1 MQKQIIPVE
10 LAPDEDLSC
19 NGFSWV
25 REPEFTPPGKEEG
38 GEVRVMRELSAPRA
52 GELKTLLE
60 TFLENIVSTIDATAG
75 VVRLLPP
82 DGRMLQV
89 VSSSGLSPKLQA
101 AAEDC
106 LEMDCAVGLSVAAN
120 FLIPD
125 SAASRKN
132 LNRLAQCDSCPFKLR
147 IKCHLKTSDAALPPL
162 GILTLF
168 FDEPREITP
177 KTIDTITAFAKVMSA
192 TIEHTQ
198 LNREARRVELLNE
211 RQGLANDI
219 HDSLAQTLTYSRMRV
234 SLLHEAIR
242 SGNEEIASKYA
253 TDLDDA
259 LGTGQKSVRELI
271 ADHRFELNHSGLST
285 ALHDIVKEFRQR
297 YTIEIEYHNRLI
309 DLELPLEHEIQVC
322 RIVHE
327 ALSNIARHSGASH
340 ARVFVDERFGYFI
353 FTIEDNGSGAN
364 TFTPVEGHYGMM
376 IMRERAH
383 RIGGKI
389 KVSSAAGLGTQ
400 VQLYFPEPSFDWRAI
415 NE

>member
-1 MQKQIIPVE
+1 M
-10 LAPDEDLSC
+10 
-19 NGFSWV
+19 
-25 REPEFTPPGKEEG
+25 
-38 GEVRVMRELSAPRA
+38 
-52 GELKTLLE
+52 
-60 TFLENIVSTIDATAG
+60 
-75 VVRLLPP
+75 
-82 DGRMLQV
+82 
-89 VSSSGLSPKLQA
+89 
-101 AAEDC
+101 
-106 LEMDCAVGLSVAAN
+106 SVATDI
-120 FLIPD
+120 LVPD
-125 SAASRKN
+125 SPVGQKN
-132 LNRLAQCDSCPFKLR
+132 LNRLAHCDSCPFKSR
-147 IKCHLKTSDAALPPL
+147 IKCQLKSADAALPPL

-168 FDEPREITP
+168 FDEPREITR
-177 KTIDTITAFAKVMSA
+177 KTIDAITAFAKIISA

-242 SGNEEIASKYA
+242 SGNEEIADKYA

-259 LGTGQKSVRELI
+259 LGIGQKSVRELI
-271 ADHRFELNHSGLST
+271 ADHRFELNHSGLSS
-285 ALHDIVKEFRQR
+285 ALHDIIKEFRQR
-297 YTIEIEYHNRLI
+297 YPIEIEYRNRLV
-309 DLELPLEHEIQVC
+309 DLELPIEHEIQVC

-327 ALSNIARHSGASH
+327 ALTNIARHSGASH

-353 FTIEDNGSGAN
+353 FTIEDNGRGAN

-415 NE
+415 NER